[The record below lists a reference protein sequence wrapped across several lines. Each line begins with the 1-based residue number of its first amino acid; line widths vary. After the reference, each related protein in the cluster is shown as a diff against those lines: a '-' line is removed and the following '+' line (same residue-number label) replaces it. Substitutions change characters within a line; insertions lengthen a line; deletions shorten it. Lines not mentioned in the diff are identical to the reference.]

1 MSEEHEKMNAN
12 ESSSVMDYALGYVR
26 RGWSVVPI
34 PHRSKNPG
42 FKGWERMRLAE
53 ADLPQHFNS
62 APQNIGLLTG
72 EPSGWVVD
80 VDLDHPR
87 AVELADE
94 LLPPTPAVF
103 GRPGKPRS
111 HRLYRVMGPM
121 ATLKKKS
128 KSAGMIIELRSTG
141 CQTVVPPSTHESGE
155 PITWETEGAEPAPV
169 DPEALR
175 DAVSLIGDMVLAE
188 LGEKAGPRSRRQQRP
203 IPTPPQAVATSL
215 PPADRVER
223 CLRAMRRMG
232 MTDHKDGSAR
242 LFAAA
247 CRCVEHDLSDDQAL
261 DCIRTYAREKPFPQ
275 DWTNAEILQRLR
287 QAERRCT
294 RGEALQTD
302 AGGLVRLGA
311 RDPATGRLVLSPRR
325 TLPTA
330 EAFVREFH
338 LHPDGRT
345 LLTYA
350 GHLMEWRENR
360 YMEVEDETL
369 RQRLQPWLHDAMRY
383 ALNRGTGEM
392 MLVDFESNPGTVK
405 AALDTLRAYVHL
417 PASVTAPAWLD
428 GGACRP
434 PADELLPCRSMLL
447 HLPTMARIEPTP
459 QLFVT
464 NALDFDYDPDAP
476 PPGRWLEFLDQ
487 VLPGDAE
494 SVRLLQTW
502 FGYVLTSN
510 TRLQKMLMLVGARR
524 SGKGTVA
531 RVLTRLVGA
540 ANVCGP
546 TTSSLAGQFGLQ
558 PLIGKSLAIV
568 SDARFS
574 GEHMPIVVER
584 LLCISGEDALT
595 VDRKFL
601 GSVTLKL
608 PTRFMFLTNELPK
621 LTESSGALAGRFLVL
636 RFTQSFYG
644 REDPLLTDKLL
655 QERPGILKWAV
666 EGWHRLRADG
676 RFIEPSSSR
685 AAVEE
690 LEDLLSPV
698 GAFVR
703 ERCVV
708 GPQYRCYL
716 NDLYAAWS
724 QWCAANGRDHPG
736 TVQSFG
742 RDLAAAVPGARTRRD
757 HIVGRFVEGV
767 QLALV

>member
-1 MSEEHEKMNAN
+1 VNDSREPTGGDTAPT
-12 ESSSVMDYALGYVR
+12 ALECAIRYVR

-53 ADLPQHFNS
+53 ADLPRHFNS

-87 AVELADE
+87 AVLLADE

-103 GRPGKPRS
+103 GRPGKMRS
-111 HRLYRVMGPM
+111 HRLYRVTAPV
-121 ATLKKKS
+121 ATLKKRS

-155 PITWETEGAEPAPV
+155 PIAWETPGAEPAEV

-175 DAVSLIGDMVLAE
+175 NAVVRIGDMVLAE
-188 LGEKAGPRSRRQQRP
+188 LGERAAPRPRKPRRP
-203 IPTPPQAVATSL
+203 DPTLPQPTASL
-215 PPADRVER
+215 PSADRAER
-223 CLRAMRRMG
+223 CLKAMRRMR
-232 MTDHKDGSAR
+232 MTDHKDGSFR

-247 CRCVEHDLSDDQAL
+247 CRCVEHDLSDEETLA
-261 DCIRTYAREKPFPQ
+261 CVRAYAREQSFPREWS
-275 DWTNAEILQRLR
+275 DAEVLQRVR

-294 RGEALQTD
+294 RGEALQSD

-311 RDPATGRLVLSPRR
+311 RDPATGRLVLSSRR

-330 EAFVREFH
+330 EAFIREFH
-338 LHPDGRT
+338 VHPDGRT
-345 LLTYA
+345 LLSYA
-350 GHLMEWRENR
+350 GLLMEWRDNR
-360 YMEVEDETL
+360 YVEVEDEAL
-369 RQRLQPWLHDAMRY
+369 RHRLQPWLHHALRY
-383 ALNRGTGEM
+383 VLNRATGETE
-392 MLVDFESNPGTVK
+392 LADFESNPGTVK

-417 PASVTAPAWLD
+417 PASVTAPAWLGGD
-428 GGACRP
+428 GSRP
-434 PADELLPCRSMLL
+434 PADELLVCRSMVL
-447 HLPTMARIEPTP
+447 HLPSMTRIEPTP

-476 PPGRWLEFLDQ
+476 EPCRWLEFLAQ
-487 VLPGDAE
+487 VLPGDPEA
-494 SVRLLQTW
+494 VRLLQTW
-502 FGYVLTSN
+502 FGYVLTGN
-510 TRLQKMLMLVGARR
+510 TSLQKMLMVCGARR

-531 RVLTRLVGA
+531 RVLTRLVGTG
-540 ANVCGP
+540 NVCGP
-546 TTSSLAGQFGLQ
+546 TTSSLAGPFGLQ

-574 GEHMPIVVER
+574 GDHVPIVVER
-584 LLCISGEDALT
+584 LLCVSGEDALT

-601 GSVTLKL
+601 ASVTMRL

-621 LTESSGALAGRFLVL
+621 LIESSGALAGRFLIL

-644 REDPLLTDKLL
+644 REDPFLTDKLL
-655 QERPGILKWAV
+655 QERPGILKWAI

-676 RFIEPSSSR
+676 RFIEPPSTR

-708 GPQYRCYL
+708 GPQFRCYL
-716 NDLYAAWS
+716 GDLYAAWV
-724 QWCAANGRDHPG
+724 QWCASNGRDRPG

-757 HIVGRFVEGV
+757 HVVGRFVEGV
-767 QLALV
+767 QLASV

>member
-1 MSEEHEKMNAN
+1 
-12 ESSSVMDYALGYVR
+12 MDHALTYVQ
-26 RGWSVVPI
+26 RGWSVVPV

-42 FKGWERMRLAE
+42 FKGWQRMRLAE
-53 ADLPQHFNS
+53 ADLPRHFDNDG
-62 APQNIGLLTG
+62 PQNIGLLTG

-87 AVELADE
+87 VIELADE

-103 GRPGKPRS
+103 GRPGRPRS
-111 HRLYRVMGPM
+111 HRLYRVTGPV

-155 PITWETEGAEPAPV
+155 PIAWETPGAEPALV
-169 DPEALR
+169 DPEELR
-175 DAVSLIGDMVLAE
+175 RAVASVGDMVLVE
-188 LGEKAGPRSRRQQRP
+188 LGERTAPRSRKQRHAGP
-203 IPTPPQAVATSL
+203 APPRPVGSV
-215 PPADRVER
+215 PPSERVER
-223 CLRAMRRMG
+223 CLKACRRMR
-232 MTDHKDGSAR
+232 MTDHNDGSAR

-247 CRCVEHDLSDDQAL
+247 CRCVEHDLSDEEAL
-261 DCIRTYAREKPFPQ
+261 ACIRDYAREQPFPR
-275 DWTNAEILQRLR
+275 DWTDAEVLQRLR

-294 RGEALQTD
+294 RGEALLAD
-302 AGGLVRLGA
+302 ADGLVRLGG

-330 EAFVREFH
+330 EAFVRDFH
-338 LHPDGRT
+338 MHPDGRT
-345 LLTYA
+345 LVSYA
-350 GHLMEWRENR
+350 GMMMEWRDNR
-360 YMEVEDETL
+360 YAEVEDETL
-369 RQRLQPWLHDAMRY
+369 RQRLQPWLHDALRY
-383 ALNRGTGEM
+383 VYDKATGEM
-392 MLVDFESNPGTVK
+392 ELADFESNPGTVK
-405 AALDTLRAYVHL
+405 AALDTLRSHVHL
-417 PASVTAPAWLD
+417 PASITPPAWLD
-428 GGACRP
+428 SDGARPACRTGRPACADRP
-434 PADELLPCRSMLL
+434 PADELLVCRSMVL

-459 QLFVT
+459 RLFVT

-494 SVRLLQTW
+494 SARLLQTW
-502 FGYVLTSN
+502 FGYVLTGN
-510 TRLQKMLMLVGARR
+510 TRLQKMLMLVGPRR

-558 PLIGKSLAIV
+558 PLIGKGLAIV
-568 SDARFS
+568 SDARFR
-574 GEHMPIVVER
+574 GQHMPVVVER

-601 GSVTLKL
+601 SGVTLKL

-621 LTESSGALAGRFLVL
+621 LTESSGALAGRFLIL

-655 QERPGILKWAV
+655 QERPGILKWAI
-666 EGWHRLRADG
+666 EGWHRLRSDG

-716 NDLYAAWS
+716 SDLYAAWS
-724 QWCAANGRDHPG
+724 QWCAANGRDRPG

-742 RDLAAAVPGARTRRD
+742 RDLAAAVPGARTRRN
-757 HIVGRFVEGV
+757 HVMGRFIEGV
-767 QLALV
+767 RLASV